1 VISDELSRLWG
12 WGEHHRRLVARL
24 TIALALTLVVDVVC
38 TALLWRF
45 ERHADGTEIHTFGD
59 ALFFSTV
66 QLLTV
71 SSQLKNPLTT
81 AGRFVDVALEVWAI
95 VVVAWMAGS
104 FGAFF
109 RGGDQVTAS

>member
-1 VISDELSRLWG
+1 VVIRDELSRLWG
-12 WGEHHRRLVARL
+12 WGEHHRRLAARL
-24 TIALALTLVVDVVC
+24 TIALTLTLAFDLVC
-38 TALLWRF
+38 TVLVWRF

-66 QLLTV
+66 
-71 SSQLKNPLTT
+71 
-81 AGRFVDVALEVWAI
+81 AI

-109 RGGDQVTAS
+109 RGGDKVTAS